1 MRLSEIITIIGV
13 LVAITNVIVEV
24 LKKSTWDKLPTS
36 LLALIV
42 AMVLTVGGGI
52 AYFQV
57 KGVPLAW
64 FMVAALVILGFFVA
78 YAAMFGFDKLKEIMQ
93 WDKLDG

>member
-13 LVAITNVIVEV
+13 LVAVTNVIVEV

-52 AYFQV
+52 AYFQI
-57 KGVPLAW
+57 KAVPLVW

-93 WDKLDG
+93 WDKLDE

>member
-1 MRLSEIITIIGV
+1 MRISEIITVIGI

-24 LKKSTWDKLPTS
+24 LKKSTWNKIPTN

-42 AMVLTVGGGI
+42 AMTLTVGGGI
-52 AYFQV
+52 AYFQI
-57 KGVPLAW
+57 KAVPLVW

-93 WDKLDG
+93 WDKLDA